1 MGVSSTPIAQALG
14 SREQAY
20 LSHNHNVLGFDSIRT
35 AGSSHCHRPRGIFVI
50 DKIFTSTGADY
61 TPTALPNKDSNEVYV
76 QFTVKEP
83 IWLSPFLVGAD
94 SEGHH
99 PGMYGINNMNLTIK
113 FLNTANRAWRSA
125 SFPLGTGSNPTYFSK
140 DVLSLIHI

>member
-1 MGVSSTPIAQALG
+1 MSDYGDGVEALKYIIDWNQNATAGSANINAYQVGVAATPIAQALG

-20 LSHNHNVLGFDSIRT
+20 LSHTHNVLGFDSIRT
-35 AGSSHCHRPRGIFVI
+35 AGSSHYHRPRGIFVI

-83 IWLSPFLVGAD
+83 F
-94 SEGHH
+94 
-99 PGMYGINNMNLTIK
+99 
-113 FLNTANRAWRSA
+113 
-125 SFPLGTGSNPTYFSK
+125 GS
-140 DVLSLIHI
+140 VLSWWVQTAKGITPVCTASTI